1 MISSDV
7 LLASEPLRWIGGTWG
22 DWGDMDWGD
31 IRADSTWRGRRAPWV
46 PSHGFPPGYP
56 GGLPEAVEA
65 PRVVMPR
72 VVLPTAVPRVVL
84 PPQRPV
90 ARQMPKPLQPNRPP
104 TAKEVE
110 EARLRT
116 PEGVQKGVAVEP
128 TEERP
133 AEESE
138 EAERAAREALYAL
151 LSGPS
156 DKEAPSAARSGH
168 QGGQEEGTK
177 EAGSGSGGTKRC
189 SELEDGLAKE
199 IADIFTCSEAD
210 EAAFDERARRRAE
223 EAEITQ
229 EERRKARKI
238 KREEAWELQL
248 AKEVEVPQE
257 AGVLEVTATEV
268 EDPQGEE
275 VLEATSVKVE
285 VAQGEEVLGATS
297 MEVGEEESQ
306 EAVKMELCEMIRE
319 VNTMCE
325 RFDGSSSSSS
335 SGVRISYTIHV
346 CYLVI

>member
-151 LSGPS
+151 ISGPS
-156 DKEAPSAARSGH
+156 EK
-168 QGGQEEGTK
+168 EEGNQ

-210 EAAFDERARRRAE
+210 EAAFEERARRRAE

-238 KREEAWELQL
+238 KREEAWEQL
-248 AKEVEVPQE
+248 EKDAVVREGVAKEVEVPQE

-297 MEVGEEESQ
+297 MEVGEEEPQ

-319 VNTMCE
+319 VNTLCE